1 MGPKRVRVSAA
12 GASGARKAARAK
24 IGRLGDNIVTKRVL
38 TQYTQFAARFF
49 EWAYGSPVRP
59 RALNF
64 DQLDQ
69 LCAEYVEH
77 LWGEGEPKGWAA
89 YTLAAVQH
97 FVPGARHHLPSAW
110 RLKAAWDKLEL
121 PERAPP
127 MTQGVALAV
136 AGVMLTVG
144 HPRSALAV
152 ALAFHCVLRTGE
164 ALMVRKCDITIARS
178 KKSAIINLRLTKSGQ
193 RLNQHEVVSV
203 DDAKLVQWLERALE
217 KLKPGDPIVAQTPQG
232 FRKLFYGALKVLGLS
247 GYNFKPYSLRRGG
260 ATHHYRVKGDING
273 TALRGRWANIKTARI
288 YITDALVKLQE
299 ATITPKEL
307 EAIQKFKLVA
317 VKAAG

>member
-1 MGPKRVRVSAA
+1 MGAQTVRVSAE
-12 GASGARKAARAK
+12 GARGARKAARTK
-24 IGRLGDNIVTKRVL
+24 IGRLGDNIVTKRVF
-38 TQYTQFAARFF
+38 TQYSQFAARFF

-59 RALNF
+59 RALNL

-97 FVPGARHHLPSAW
+97 FVPGARHHLPAAW

-136 AGVMLTVG
+136 AGVMLSVG

-164 ALMVRKCDITIARS
+164 ALMVRKCDVTIAKS
-178 KKSAIINLRLTKSGQ
+178 GKSAIINLRLTKSGQ

-203 DDAKLVQWLERALE
+203 DDAKLIQWLRKILDT
-217 KLKPGDPIVAQTPQG
+217 LKPGDPIVAQTPQG

-247 GYNFKPYSLRRGG
+247 GYHFKPYSLRRGG

-299 ATITPKEL
+299 ATFTPKEL

-317 VKAAG
+317 VNAAS